1 MLRFFAHGDG
11 GLAAFQGAAGPMMAE
26 IGSIL
31 EADTAAGSPLTQ
43 APHTGYCRLAHG
55 PSLILA
61 DCGTPVR
68 CASPLAFEFSDGP
81 YRIVVNC
88 GEPLIAN
95 DAWSR
100 ATADTAAHSTLG
112 LDDET
117 DAPKRGRLRWR
128 KPQSAGRA
136 EAKLSVMGEGSIM
149 RGWQDAPAATSNVIH
164 ERDIYL
170 GKAGSDLRGE
180 DRIRSLTG
188 GPTQASRFSVRFH
201 LHPSVKATVSK
212 DGESVLL
219 LLPNRNGWRFSARGA
234 QPLLQESVYLFGQAT
249 PRQSQQIVLTGEI
262 GRHDRLNWAFKRI
275 DKRTQGNAEAGETAS
290 LPF

>member
-1 MLRFFAHGDG
+1 
-11 GLAAFQGAAGPMMAE
+11 
-26 IGSIL
+26 
-31 EADTAAGSPLTQ
+31 
-43 APHTGYCRLAHG
+43 
-55 PSLILA
+55 
-61 DCGTPVR
+61 
-68 CASPLAFEFSDGP
+68 
-81 YRIVVNC
+81 
-88 GEPLIAN
+88 LIAN

-112 LDDET
+112 LADET
-117 DAPKRGRLRWR
+117 DTPKRGRLRWR
-128 KPQSAGRA
+128 KPQSGGRA

-149 RGWQDAPAATSNVIH
+149 RGWQDAPAAASNVIH

-180 DRIRSLTG
+180 DRIRALTG
-188 GPTQASRFSVRFH
+188 GPTQTSPFSIRFH

-234 QPLLQESVYLFGQAT
+234 QPQLHESVYLFGQAA
-249 PRQSQQIVLTGEI
+249 PRQSQQIVLAGEI
-262 GRHDRLNWAFKRI
+262 GCHDRLNWAFKRI
-275 DKRTQGNAEAGETAS
+275 DKRSPGSAEAGETAS